1 MIKSCSVDKPANI
14 LDVVNQKL
22 FIELNTAHDEY
33 IKCCNYYE
41 WYYSIAKRVNP
52 KSYFEIGVRLGYSM
66 GVVISA
72 SPNMEYVEGWD
83 NESYTPNSIQ
93 MAEKNIRDTV
103 ITDKITLNLLHKDS
117 QLEKTPPSGFFDLVH
132 IDGDHRPEGV
142 YHDICL
148 VMGCCRICMIDDY
161 YNTDTAK
168 GINKFIKDHSAI
180 IKNSTTIDT
189 VRGMCVL
196 EF

>member
-1 MIKSCSVDKPANI
+1 
-14 LDVVNQKL
+14 
-22 FIELNTAHDEY
+22 
-33 IKCCNYYE
+33 
-41 WYYSIAKRVNP
+41 
-52 KSYFEIGVRLGYSM
+52 M

-72 SPNMEYVEGWD
+72 SPNIEYVEGWD

-93 MAEKNIRDTV
+93 MAEKNIRET
-103 ITDKITLNLLHKDS
+103 ISNIDKIKLNLLHKDS
-117 QLEKTPPSGFFDLVH
+117 QLEKGPLWSFFDLVH

-142 YHDICL
+142 YHDISL
-148 VMGCCRICMIDDY
+148 VMNCCKVCMIDDY

-168 GINKFIKDHSAI
+168 GIDKFIKDHSAI
-180 IKNSTTIDT
+180 IKNSTTVDT